1 MATPEFPYEKTPD
14 YDMMY
19 MVSFHLP
26 QPACRPVSYQ
36 SRRNLMPQVK
46 KKGGWA
52 LALAALALIAALV
65 AGGLYRVGQGEQALV
80 ITFGKVTAT
89 RGPGLYWHI
98 PGIQQIISESVTTI
112 HDVEYGYRT
121 SKMSSRTSNA
131 EYTDI
136 MDESVMLTNDNSIV
150 QLEAIYQYTIRD
162 VKQYVFDVVDPEKT
176 MHLAFEAIL
185 RRNIQNRSLDEA
197 LLSKD
202 IIEQEVLPDFQ
213 ALIDSYE
220 MGVKINGVH
229 IQNITVPSAVI
240 ANYEDVNN
248 AKNEKTRRL
257 DEAQTYENKVLPL
270 AKSEAYQLTQKA
282 QAYKA
287 TEVAKAEAEV
297 ALFRAVYE
305 KYKAQPQVTRD
316 RMVIETMESI
326 LGGAGKIVA
335 VDQAN
340 NVLGMLNLNEQ
351 TAQPAAAEGGAK

>member
-1 MATPEFPYEKTPD
+1 MTQT
-14 YDMMY
+14 
-19 MVSFHLP
+19 
-26 QPACRPVSYQ
+26 
-36 SRRNLMPQVK
+36 K
-46 KKGGWA
+46 KKGRWGLVLIA
-52 LALAALALIAALV
+52 LAIIAALV

-80 ITFGKVTAT
+80 ITFGKVTGT
-89 RGPGLYWHI
+89 NGPGLYWHM
-98 PGIQQIISESVTTI
+98 PGVQQIIAESVTTI
-112 HDVEYGYRT
+112 RDVEYGYRT
-121 SKMSSRTSNA
+121 SKTASRTSNA
-131 EYTDI
+131 EYTDV
-136 MDESVMLTNDNSIV
+136 MEESVMLTNDNSIV

-185 RRNIQNRSLDEA
+185 RRNIQSRSLDEA

-202 IIEQEVLPDFQ
+202 LIEQEVLPDFQ

-248 AKNEKTRRL
+248 AKNEKARRL

-270 AKSEAYQLTQKA
+270 TRSQAYQMTQSA

-287 TEVAKAEAEV
+287 SEVAKAEAEV

-305 KYKAQPQVTRD
+305 RYQAQPDITRD
-316 RMVIETMESI
+316 RMIIETMESI
-326 LGGAGKIVA
+326 LGEAGKIVV
-335 VDQAN
+335 VDQSN
-340 NVLGMLNLNEQ
+340 NVLSLLDLSEDQPEISVRQGGEQ
-351 TAQPAAAEGGAK
+351 

>member
-1 MATPEFPYEKTPD
+1 MTQT
-14 YDMMY
+14 
-19 MVSFHLP
+19 
-26 QPACRPVSYQ
+26 
-36 SRRNLMPQVK
+36 K
-46 KKGGWA
+46 KAGRWG
-52 LALAALALIAALV
+52 LVLVVLIIIAALV

-80 ITFGKVTAT
+80 ITFGKVTGT
-89 RGPGLYWHI
+89 NGPGLYWHM
-98 PGIQQIISESVTTI
+98 PGVQQIIAESVTTI
-112 HDVEYGYRT
+112 RDVEYGYRT
-121 SKMSSRTSNA
+121 SKTASRTSNA
-131 EYTDI
+131 EYTDV
-136 MDESVMLTNDNSIV
+136 MEESVMLTNDNSIV

-185 RRNIQNRSLDEA
+185 RRNIQSRSLDEA

-202 IIEQEVLPDFQ
+202 LIEQEVLPDFQ

-248 AKNEKTRRL
+248 AKNEKARRL

-270 AKSEAYQLTQKA
+270 TRSQAYQMTQSA

-287 TEVAKAEAEV
+287 SEVAKAEAEV

-305 KYKAQPQVTRD
+305 RYQAQPDITRD
-316 RMVIETMESI
+316 RMIIETMESI
-326 LGGAGKIVA
+326 LGEAGKIVV
-335 VDQAN
+335 VDQSN
-340 NVLGMLNLNEQ
+340 NVLSLLDLSEDQPEISVRQGGEQ
-351 TAQPAAAEGGAK
+351 

>member
-1 MATPEFPYEKTPD
+1 MTQT
-14 YDMMY
+14 
-19 MVSFHLP
+19 
-26 QPACRPVSYQ
+26 
-36 SRRNLMPQVK
+36 K
-46 KKGGWA
+46 KKGRWG
-52 LALAALALIAALV
+52 LVLAALAIIAALV

-80 ITFGKVTAT
+80 ITFGKVTGT
-89 RGPGLYWHI
+89 NGPGLYWHM
-98 PGIQQIISESVTTI
+98 PGVQQIIAESVTTI
-112 HDVEYGYRT
+112 RDVEYGYRT
-121 SKMSSRTSNA
+121 SKTASRTSNA
-131 EYTDI
+131 EYTDV
-136 MDESVMLTNDNSIV
+136 MEESVMLTNDNSIV

-162 VKQYVFDVVDPEKT
+162 VKQYVFDVVDPGKT

-185 RRNIQNRSLDEA
+185 RRNIQSRSLDEA

-202 IIEQEVLPDFQ
+202 LIEQEVLPDFQ

-270 AKSEAYQLTQKA
+270 TRSQAYQMTQSA

-287 TEVAKAEAEV
+287 SEVAKAEAEV

-305 KYKAQPQVTRD
+305 RYQAQPDITRD
-316 RMVIETMESI
+316 RMIIETMESI
-326 LGGAGKIVA
+326 LGEAGKIVV
-335 VDQAN
+335 VDQSN
-340 NVLGMLNLNEQ
+340 NVLSLLDLSEDQPEISVRQGGEQ
-351 TAQPAAAEGGAK
+351 